1 MNLIIKLF
9 IFSIVLL
16 FLSLFILNTRR
27 VRTQEL
33 RLVVYRLFILS
44 FTAMERVELIG
55 LKFFFEKRVN
65 IIRDP
70 AKAVAAHPSTLCAA
84 EAC

>member
-1 MNLIIKLF
+1 MYFEYKNYSNMNLIIKLF

-16 FLSLFILNTRR
+16 FLSLFILNTRL

-33 RLVVYRLFILS
+33 RLVIYRF
-44 FTAMERVELIG
+44 IG